1 MIGQEQNRLIFQSW
15 YFLSLID
22 VQHQLSSSVGVNPF
36 SLLELLKL
44 NAIDASPSPSC
55 YVC

>member
-22 VQHQLSSSVGVNPF
+22 VQHQLSSSVEVNPF

-44 NAIDASPSPSC
+44 NVIDASPSPSC